1 METNNTPVP
10 TEEQALKAL
19 EELLLAGKATED
31 ATFTYDEVVEVALKM
46 GVLNLTTGSVEM
58 TAARLGISTHSV
70 PYHVASL
77 EASALVPDTSSGVRP
92 SDLFA
97 IAKKLS
103 NRENGGNLLRTV
115 RNKVAESKEGTTRG
129 DAYKWYQAAL
139 KDSAP
144 RKKPVT
150 KEEVKESPV
159 AAVQRCG
166 TILSGISEMPTTAE
180 AAVALMN
187 VKAQV
192 ERLLAGM
199 TAAAE
204 AAVAAA
210 AVTTGETVTV

>member
-1 METNNTPVP
+1 METTSTSAP

-19 EELLLAGKATED
+19 EEVLLAGKATED
-31 ATFTYDEVVEVALKM
+31 ATFTYDDKVEVALKM

-70 PYHVASL
+70 PYHVAAL
-77 EASALVPDTSSGVRP
+77 EASALIPDASSGVRP

-97 IAKKLS
+97 IAKKLA

-129 DAYKWYQAAL
+129 DAYKWFQSAL

-144 RKKPVT
+144 RKKPVP
-150 KEEVKESPV
+150 KPEEVKESPV

-166 TILSGISEMPTTAE
+166 TILTGIGEMPTTAE

-192 ERLLAGM
+192 ERLLTGM
-199 TAAAE
+199 TVAAE

-210 AVTTGETVTV
+210 AVTTETVTA

>member
-1 METNNTPVP
+1 METTNMSVP

-19 EELLLAGKATED
+19 EDLLLAGKASED
-31 ATFTYDEVVEVALKM
+31 ATFTYDERLEVALKM

-58 TAARLGISTHSV
+58 TAARLGISTNSV
-70 PYHVASL
+70 PYHVAAL
-77 EASALVPDTSSGVRP
+77 EASALIPDTSSGIRP

-97 IAKKLS
+97 IAKKLT

-115 RNKVAESKEGTTRG
+115 RNKVAEAKEGTTRG

-144 RKKPVT
+144 RKKPVP
-150 KEEVKESPV
+150 KPEEVKESPV
-159 AAVQRCG
+159 AAVLRCG
-166 TILSGISEMPTTAE
+166 TILTGISEMPTTAE

-192 ERLLAGM
+192 ERLLAAM

-210 AVTTGETVTV
+210 AVTTEVMV